1 MVKVSLTFQ
10 MENFLLSNE
19 NDSDIDCRPIG
30 IEKAPQ
36 NASVDLGP
44 WPYID
49 KYFKFVSNK
58 EGSDIL
64 NFQCRICLPL
74 KKNISFFLL
83 LYCIL
88 YLSS

>member
-1 MVKVSLTFQ
+1 

-19 NDSDIDCRPIG
+19 NDSDIDCIG
-30 IEKAPQ
+30 IEKPPQ

-49 KYFKFVSNK
+49 KYFKFVSAK
-58 EGSDIL
+58 EDSDIL

-74 KKNISFFLL
+74 KKKI
-83 LYCIL
+83 
-88 YLSS
+88 